1 MYSCVITAT
10 NEFLNVYTITTVN
23 KLRIFRIFS
32 SWDAALKY
40 SGVELELFDNEEMW
54 KFLEDNIRGGVATIS
69 HRRAIANNKHMDDYN
84 SSEPNSCLF
93 YTDAVNM
100 YGWAMSQY
108 LPTGIYMFVYVV

>member
-1 MYSCVITAT
+1 MIEQAKNT
-10 NEFLNVYTITTVN
+10 YTIKTA
-23 KLRIFRIFS
+23 LFY

-54 KFLEDNIRGGVATIS
+54 KFVEDNIRGGVATIS
-69 HRRAIANNKHMDDYN
+69 HRRAVANNKHMSDYD
-84 SSEPNSCLF
+84 SSAPSTCLF

-108 LPTGIYMFVYVV
+108 LPTGLCIYDV